1 MDLKIRI
8 FALAKELGMDSK
20 DLIEHC
26 TAAELKVKNSPLA
39 SISPEER
46 DLVLSRL
53 KHSGSSATVV
63 EEPQMTPFSRDA
75 SRDVGGKM
83 RSIKPVVSR
92 PPLMRERPAPVVETP
107 DA

>member
-20 DLIEHC
+20 ILIEHC
-26 TAAELKVKNSPLA
+26 NAAGIKIKNSALA

-46 DLVLSRL
+46 DHVLSFMKKAGPAAPVAL
-53 KHSGSSATVV
+53 EESQATPV
-63 EEPQMTPFSRDA
+63 RDA
-75 SRDVGGKM
+75 SRDVGGKI

-92 PPLMRERPAPVVETP
+92 PPLARERGAVVGEL
-107 DA
+107 